1 MAEHSELVSEM
12 AILEKL
18 GTQERLKMAKK
29 RRMQQLK
36 KWSQREKEFTKEQTS
51 QTKKHKKTD
60 LNNEPD
66 CDKPESKRR
75 RTDRVHFVPSVM
87 LLEAAARNDIDEG
100 RPERFEQSSQTT
112 NPTSVL
118 SATVRRLL
126 MMKVDPDS
134 TNEDGLTALHQV
146 SIYKILSNHRL
157 CVDVKCATF

>member
-36 KWSQREKEFTKEQTS
+36 KWSQREKEFTKEQTN
-51 QTKKHKKTD
+51 QTKKQKKID
-60 LNNEPD
+60 LNNEQSD
-66 CDKPESKRR
+66 SDKQESKRR

-100 RPERFEQSSQTT
+100 
-112 NPTSVL
+112 L
-118 SATVRRLL
+118 
-126 MMKVDPDS
+126 
-134 TNEDGLTALHQV
+134 
-146 SIYKILSNHRL
+146 
-157 CVDVKCATF
+157 

>member
-29 RRMQQLK
+29 RRLQQLK

-60 LNNEPD
+60 LNNESD

-100 RPERFEQSSQTT
+100 
-112 NPTSVL
+112 
-118 SATVRRLL
+118 
-126 MMKVDPDS
+126 MPDS
-134 TNEDGLTALHQV
+134 
-146 SIYKILSNHRL
+146 SNL
-157 CVDVKCATF
+157 FQWKNYLMKTFH